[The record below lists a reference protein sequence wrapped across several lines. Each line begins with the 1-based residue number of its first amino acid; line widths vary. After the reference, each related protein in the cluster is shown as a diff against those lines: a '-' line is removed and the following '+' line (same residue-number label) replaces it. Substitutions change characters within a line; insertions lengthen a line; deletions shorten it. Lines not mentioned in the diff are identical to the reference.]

1 MKASKLLLFTAF
13 VIFITEVKSQVI
25 YTTDWKNE
33 ANKKVYVTE
42 NPSEADII
50 VFKSDWKSDAQKDS
64 GIWFFT
70 EWKTEA
76 DILVYYTE
84 WRSEADLVICYTTY
98 KEEAGKRK

>member
-1 MKASKLLLFTAF
+1 MKSFKLLLTFTFAILF
-13 VIFITEVKSQVI
+13 FESKSQVV
-25 YTTDWKNE
+25 YSTEWKSE
-33 ANKKVYVTE
+33 ANKKVYVTD
-42 NPSEADII
+42 NPAEADLI
-50 VFKSDWKSDAQKDS
+50 VFKSEWKSDAQKDS

-70 EWKTEA
+70 DFKTEA